1 MAAKK
6 NNSRREERIAKNNR
20 NLNRALGLFTA
31 GFIAEFYLLLINQY
45 FVKGT
50 VSQLVAASYFLEV
63 MLWVGLALVAA
74 GVVFTVMRERWTRFV
89 RLGGWLL
96 GIGVFLTLSSELMLK
111 IYPAGTTAMCIL
123 VPVLMLLCVVFLL
136 YEREFAVQSAALT
149 LTIGAAALLNHG
161 STAMAGLLR
170 AASFA
175 ALAAVAVLLALVVL
189 LKKNGGKYK
198 ETAVLPAKAN
208 YALTCAVLAACIAV
222 LALALFAGLAYYVI
236 WGAAVALFA
245 LAVYYTVKML

>member
-31 GFIAEFYLLLINQY
+31 GFIAEFYLLLVNQY

-50 VSQLVAASYFLEV
+50 VDQLVAASYFLEV

-74 GVVFTVMRERWTRFV
+74 GVVLTVMRERWTRFV

-136 YEREFAVQSAALT
+136 YEREFAVQAAALA
-149 LTIGAAALLNHG
+149 LTIAAAVLLNHG
-161 STAMAGLLR
+161 SASMAGMLR
-170 AASFA
+170 AA
-175 ALAAVAVLLALVVL
+175 ALAALVLTAALLALVLL
-189 LKKNGGKYK
+189 LKKRGGTLGK
-198 ETAVLPAKAN
+198 AVVFPAKTN
-208 YALTCAVLAACIAV
+208 YTLMGAVLALCAAA
-222 LALALFAGLAYYVI
+222 LALALFAGMAYYVI
-236 WGAAVALFA
+236 WGAAAALFA

>member
-6 NNSRREERIAKNNR
+6 NNARREERIAKNNR

-31 GFIAEFYLLLINQY
+31 GFIAEFYLLLVNQY

-50 VSQLVAASYFLEV
+50 IDQLVAASYFLEV
-63 MLWVGLALVAA
+63 MLWAGLALVAA
-74 GVVFTVMRERWTRFV
+74 GVMFTVMREKWTRFV

-96 GIGVFLTLSSELMLK
+96 GVGVFLTLSSELMLK

-136 YEREFAVQSAALT
+136 YEREFAVQ
-149 LTIGAAALLNHG
+149 AAALALTIAAAVLVNHG
-161 STAMAGLLR
+161 STAMAGMVR
-170 AASFA
+170 AASLA
-175 ALAAVAVLLALVVL
+175 ALVLTAALLVLLLL
-189 LKKNGGKYK
+189 LKKREGKLG
-198 ETAVLPAKAN
+198 ETVIFPAKAN
-208 YALTCAVLAACIAV
+208 YALTGAVLVFCIAA
-222 LALALFAGLAYYVI
+222 LALALFAGMAYYVI

-245 LAVYYTVKML
+245 LAVYYTVRML